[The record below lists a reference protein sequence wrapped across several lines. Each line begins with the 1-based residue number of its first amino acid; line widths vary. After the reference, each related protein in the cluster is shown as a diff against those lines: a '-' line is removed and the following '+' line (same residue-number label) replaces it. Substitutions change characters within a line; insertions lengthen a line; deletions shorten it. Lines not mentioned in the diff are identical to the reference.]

1 MTTER
6 RVVIVEDDASI
17 AELIEY
23 NLAGEGYAV
32 SSFRNGRD
40 LLDNLAGVGNV
51 CLFILDI
58 MLPGMDGFEICA
70 WLRARKEYSVTPVMM
85 LTARASEADKVRGL
99 NVGADDYVTKPFGI
113 REFLARVAAQIRRF
127 EVTCAAFS
135 EDGNERSAESGSAT
149 GAGSILFSSNE
160 SGGTTV
166 PAQDLFA
173 IDAKDERDVLKEG
186 SIVLDD
192 ARHRVYLGGE
202 EIEMTNREYELLKY
216 LMRHRGVAFSRDEL
230 LNRVWGYEYIGE
242 TRTVDVHIRQLRK
255 KLEKDDAH
263 PIYIET
269 VRGRGY
275 RFRE

>member
-1 MTTER
+1 MMSAR

-32 SSFRNGRD
+32 SVFRSGRI
-40 LLDNLAGVGNV
+40 LIDNLPGLGDV

-70 WLRARKEYSVTPVMM
+70 WLRARKEYAVTPVMM
-85 LTARASEADKVRGL
+85 LTARGSEADKVKGL

-127 EVTCAAFS
+127 EATCSVPVTGENEKRFEDRSSSDTARNLTPASDSVEGTALTPELFGSEAKAAR
-135 EDGNERSAESGSAT
+135 DILH
-149 GAGSILFSSNE
+149 AGPI
-160 SGGTTV
+160 
-166 PAQDLFA
+166 A
-173 IDAKDERDVLKEG
+173 
-186 SIVLDD
+186 LDD
-192 ARHRVYLGGE
+192 VRHRVYVEGE
-202 EIEMTNREYELLKY
+202 EIEMTNREYELLKF
-216 LMRHRGVAFSRDEL
+216 LMSHRGVAFSRDNL
-230 LNRVWGYEYIGE
+230 LNSVWGYEYIGE

-255 KLEKDDAH
+255 KLEKDGAH
-263 PIYIET
+263 PEYIET

-275 RFRE
+275 RFSE

>member
-1 MTTER
+1 MTSER

-32 SSFRNGRD
+32 SSFRNGLEFID
-40 LLDNLAGVGNV
+40 CLPGLGNV

-70 WLRARKEYSVTPVMM
+70 RLRARNEYSVTPVIM

-99 NVGADDYVTKPFGI
+99 GVGADDYITKPFGI
-113 REFLARVAAQIRRF
+113 REFLARVAAQIRRY
-127 EVTCAAFS
+127 EATCGVFS
-135 EDGNERSAESGSAT
+135 EDAERRTAESGNVSGNVSSHFSPIDP
-149 GAGSILFSSNE
+149 GAGTNAAQEIFENGAKGGRDILKA
-160 SGGTTV
+160 G
-166 PAQDLFA
+166 P
-173 IDAKDERDVLKEG
+173 
-186 SIVLDD
+186 IVLDD
-192 ARHRVYLGGE
+192 ARHRVYLDEE
-202 EIEMTNREYELLKY
+202 EIELTHREYELLKY
-216 LMRHRGVAFSRDEL
+216 LMRHRGVAFSRDDL

-255 KLEKDDAH
+255 KLEKNGAH
-263 PIYIET
+263 PEYLET